1 MKTNNITLI
10 NMYSTLDGCGV
21 YKLPQKIAYA
31 IMKNIKILQADVESY
46 EASFRKL
53 EEKYKDYIQKDKNGE
68 IKRGA
73 NGSPI
78 FKSNKDAEDF
88 FQEYSELADIE
99 IEVDLY
105 QIDEE
110 LFNYD
115 DIDGKYDA
123 LTPKDAFVLQ
133 SILCKQD

>member
-1 MKTNNITLI
+1 MKIKNITLI
-10 NMYSTLDGCGV
+10 NMYNTLDKCGV
-21 YKLPQKIAYA
+21 YKFPQKIAYA
-31 IMKNIKILQADVESY
+31 IMKNIKILQSDVETY
-46 EASFRKL
+46 EVSFKKL
-53 EEKYKDYIQKDKNGE
+53 EEKYNDQIQKDENGE

-78 FKSNKDAEDF
+78 FKSNKDAEEF
-88 FQEYSELADIE
+88 FKEYSELADIE

-115 DIDGKYDA
+115 DSNGKYDS
-123 LTPKDAFVLQ
+123 LTPKDAFALQ

>member
-10 NMYSTLDGCGV
+10 NMYNILDKCSI
-21 YKLPQKIAYA
+21 YKFPQKIAFA
-31 IMKNIKILQADVESY
+31 IMKNIKILQLDVDTY
-46 EASFRKL
+46 ETSFQKL
-53 EEKYKDYIQKDKNGE
+53 EEKYINKIQKDEQG
-68 IKRGA
+68 IVKRNA

-78 FKSNKDAEDF
+78 FISTQDAEEF
-88 FQEYSELADIE
+88 FKEYSELADIE

-123 LTPKDAFVLQ
+123 LTPKDAFALQ